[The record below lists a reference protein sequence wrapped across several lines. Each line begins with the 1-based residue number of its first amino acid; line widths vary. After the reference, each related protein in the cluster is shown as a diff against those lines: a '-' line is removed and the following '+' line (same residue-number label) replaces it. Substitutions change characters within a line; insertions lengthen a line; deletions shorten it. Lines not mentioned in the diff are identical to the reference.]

1 METKFQTSFIPKKP
15 ITTQVAVRTS
25 SPISVFFLIGVV
37 LFIGSIAGAGGII
50 VWQQQLDAKQESL
63 KAEVEKQ
70 KKQFDSDF
78 LGVLKQKTNKI
89 SSAKE
94 LLNNHLSVSDV
105 FNMIGAITVE
115 NVRYKNFKLSYDPKG
130 NKPVDIAMSGEA
142 KNYET
147 IAYQADVLADNKYLH
162 NAYLASPQL
171 QANGY
176 VSFALTGIVDPSDI
190 KYVNAFGGL
199 QSSYDQVSP
208 DGGASAVDNEE
219 NVNNSIDN

>member
-25 SPISVFFLIGVV
+25 SPISVFFLVGVV
-37 LFIGSIAGAGGII
+37 LFIGALAGAGGII

-115 NVRYKNFKLSYDPKG
+115 NVRYKNFKMIYDPKG

-176 VSFALTGIVDPSDI
+176 VNFSLTGTVDPADI

-199 QSSYDQVSP
+199 QSSSDETGQ
-208 DGGASAVDNEE
+208 DDA
-219 NVNNSIDN
+219 NVIEGNADNSIDN